1 MSVQTELDRIIT
13 AIGAAYDAVK
23 AKGGTAPAAQTI
35 EGLAGAISGIKSA
48 PTTPYMEAEY
58 VAVED
63 GSITSHYIKSAKLYN
78 HTAVYAYEFAA
89 QYNLNSLD
97 FGDASNNI
105 TTIEADAFTSA
116 NLAGIVLPD
125 TITSLQDACFA
136 QAFIATL
143 ELPAQITE
151 IPKNAFR
158 GINAAYSSETDE
170 ELPINIILP
179 PNLTKIG
186 NYCFYNAQIKQISIP
201 DTVTEIGEGAFQY
214 CIGLTSFVIP
224 PLLQKIPQY
233 MLQGC
238 ENITAITIPA
248 AVTEIGE
255 DAFGNTGITSIT
267 IPATIT
273 TLGMSM
279 LRSCV
284 NLATINIQTNVTEIP
299 DRFAQESGRTS
310 VTLPDTVETI
320 GDSAFS
326 SSRANLTEITIPASV
341 TSIGDY
347 AFAQNESMTT
357 ITCLAATPPTL
368 GRNAF
373 TMNTIN
379 TTIKV
384 PAASVAA
391 YKAAAGWST
400 WADIIVAM

>member
-1 MSVQTELDRIIT
+1 MTDVELAKLEKRIAAIYREAYNDLADTIRDYFGKFAARDAAEKARMDAGEISEDQYKLWRAAQIGRGKRFEALRDKVAERMTNANATAIAYINDATPGIYSLNRNLAAYAIEQVIGDVGFDLWDERVVKRLIAEQPGLFTRLTGGGGLIKAGTRINWQGTVKRAASDLWDTPQNTPDAAPALWEDIQYKQGYRII
-13 AIGAAYDAVK
+13 
-23 AKGGTAPAAQTI
+23 P
-35 EGLAGAISGIKSA
+35 E
-48 PTTPYMEAEY
+48 
-58 VAVED
+58 
-63 GSITSHYIKSAKLYN
+63 
-78 HTAVYAYEFAA
+78 
-89 QYNLNSLD
+89 
-97 FGDASNNI
+97 
-105 TTIEADAFTSA
+105 
-116 NLAGIVLPD
+116 
-125 TITSLQDACFA
+125 
-136 QAFIATL
+136 
-143 ELPAQITE
+143 
-151 IPKNAFR
+151 
-158 GINAAYSSETDE
+158 
-170 ELPINIILP
+170 
-179 PNLTKIG
+179 
-186 NYCFYNAQIKQISIP
+186 
-201 DTVTEIGEGAFQY
+201 
-214 CIGLTSFVIP
+214 
-224 PLLQKIPQY
+224 
-233 MLQGC
+233 
-238 ENITAITIPA
+238 
-248 AVTEIGE
+248 
-255 DAFGNTGITSIT
+255 
-267 IPATIT
+267 TIT

-279 LRSCV
+279 LRNCV

-373 TMNTIN
+373 IMNTIN

>member
-1 MSVQTELDRIIT
+1 MSVQTEIDRIIT
-13 AIGAAYDAVK
+13 AVGAAYDAVE

-48 PTTPYMEAEY
+48 PATPYMDAEY

-63 GSITSHYIKSAKLYN
+63 GGITNHYIKSAKLYN
-78 HTAVYAYEFAA
+78 HTAVYAYEFFG

-105 TTIEADAFTSA
+105 TTIETNAFSGA

-125 TITSLQDACFA
+125 TIASLQGACFA
-136 QAFIATL
+136 NAIIATL

-151 IPKNAFR
+151 IPQSAFV
-158 GINAAYSSETDE
+158 GISAADE

-186 NYCFYNAQIKQISIP
+186 ESAFSSAAIPQISIP
-201 DTVTEIGEGAFQY
+201 NTVTEIGENAFQY
-214 CIGLTSFVIP
+214 CFGLTSFVIP
-224 PLLQKIPQY
+224 PLLQKIPQC

-248 AVTEIGE
+248 AVTEIGAN
-255 DAFGNTGITSIT
+255 AFENTGITSIT

-273 TLGMSM
+273 TLGMNM
-279 LRSCV
+279 LRGCV
-284 NLATINIQTNVTEIP
+284 NLATINIQANVTEIP

-320 GDSAFS
+320 GSEAFS
-326 SSRANLTEITIPASV
+326 SSRAKLTEITIPASV

-347 AFAQNESMTT
+347 AFAQNEAIMTV
-357 ITCLAATPPTL
+357 TCLAVTPPVL
-368 GRNAF
+368 GRNALF
-373 TMNTIN
+373 SL
-379 TTIKV
+379 TIKV

-391 YKAAAGWST
+391 YKAADGWKDYASY
-400 WADIIVAM
+400 IVAM

>member
-1 MSVQTELDRIIT
+1 MDYLTNDTDIKKVAD
-13 AIGAAYDAVK
+13 AIR
-23 AKGGTAPAAQTI
+23 AKGSTSDP
-35 EGLAGAISGIKSA
+35 LAYPNGFVSAIQAIKSA
-48 PTTPYMEAEY
+48 PSGPYMDAEY

-63 GSITSHYIKSAKLYN
+63 GGITSHYIKRAKIYN
-78 HTAVYAYEFAA
+78 HTAVYAHEFFG
-89 QYNLNSLD
+89 QYNLNSLN

-105 TTIEADAFTSA
+105 TTIEADAFAGA

-201 DTVTEIGEGAFQY
+201 DTVTEIGESAFQY

-255 DAFGNTGITSIT
+255 GAFENTGITSIT

-357 ITCLAATPPTL
+357 ITCLATTPPTL

-373 TMNTIN
+373 IMNTIN

-391 YKAAAGWST
+391 YKAAAGWNT

>member
-1 MSVQTELDRIIT
+1 MGLLTSNGNLLTVGGKLAT
-13 AIGAAYDAVK
+13 ANA
-23 AKGGTAPAAQTI
+23 APA
-35 EGLAGAISGIKSA
+35 
-48 PTTPYMEAEY
+48 TPYMDAEY

-63 GSITSHYIKSAKLYN
+63 GGITSHYIKRAKLYN
-78 HTAVYAYEFAA
+78 HTAVYAYEFYG

-97 FGDASNNI
+97 FDDASNNI
-105 TTIEADAFTSA
+105 TTIEANAFTCA

-125 TITSLQDACFA
+125 TIASLQGGCFA
-136 QAFIATL
+136 NAMIATL

-151 IPKNAFR
+151 IPQSAFR
-158 GINAAYSSETDE
+158 GIGAAYSSETDE

-186 NYCFYNAQIKQISIP
+186 NYCFYNAMIKQISIP
-201 DTVTEIGEGAFQY
+201 DTVTEIGEQAFQY
-214 CIGLTSFVIP
+214 CLGLTSFAIP

-248 AVTEIGE
+248 AVTEIGAG
-255 DAFGNTGITSIT
+255 AFESTGIASIT

-273 TLGMSM
+273 TLGMGM
-279 LRSCV
+279 LRGCV
-284 NLATINIQTNVTEIP
+284 NLATINIQANVTEIP

-320 GDSAFS
+320 GSEAFS

-347 AFAQNESMTT
+347 AFRQNESMTT
-357 ITCLAATPPTL
+357 ITCLATTPPTL
-368 GRNAF
+368 GRNALS
-373 TMNTIN
+373 MDTIN
-379 TTIKV
+379 TTVKV

-391 YKAAAGWST
+391 YKAADGWSV
-400 WADIIVAM
+400 WADKIVGI

>member
-1 MSVQTELDRIIT
+1 MDYLTNDTDIKKVAD
-13 AIGAAYDAVK
+13 AIR
-23 AKGGTAPAAQTI
+23 AKGGTSDP
-35 EGLAGAISGIKSA
+35 LAYPNGFVSAIQAIKSA
-48 PTTPYMEAEY
+48 PSGPYMDAEY

-63 GSITSHYIKSAKLYN
+63 GGITSHYIKSAKLYN
-78 HTAVYAYEFAA
+78 HTAFYAYEFEY

-97 FGDASNNI
+97 FSDASNNI
-105 TTIEADAFTSA
+105 TTIEMGAFTGA

-125 TITSLQDACFA
+125 TITSLQNSCFA
-136 QAFIATL
+136 QAMITTL

-151 IPKNAFR
+151 IPKNAFK

-170 ELPINIILP
+170 ALPINIILP

-186 NYCFYNAQIKQISIP
+186 DYCFYSAQIKQISIP
-201 DTVTEIGEGAFQY
+201 DTVTEIGESAFQY
-214 CIGLTSFVIP
+214 CLGLTSFVIP
-224 PLLQKIPQY
+224 PLLQKIPKY
-233 MLQGC
+233 MLQAC

-255 DAFGNTGITSIT
+255 SAFDSTGITSIT

-273 TLGMSM
+273 TLGMNM
-279 LRSCV
+279 LSGCTH
-284 NLATINIQTNVTEIP
+284 LATINIQANVTEIP
-299 DRFAQESGRTS
+299 VVFAQESGRTS
-310 VTLPDTVETI
+310 VMLPDTVETI

-326 SSRANLTEITIPASV
+326 TSRANLTEITIPASV

-347 AFAQNESMTT
+347 AFAQNGSMTT

-373 TMNTIN
+373 TMDTIN